1 MVCIAAF
8 IILCL
13 ASVVVAFL
21 SIFRRDIGKK
31 YWKIFKKSWGCV
43 GKKVTFQ
50 KCDTNFK
57 DDVKNTILRKV
68 VIKKP
73 KLVKPLSVTI
83 EVVSVLI
90 VLVTIWSLAEGA
102 KAGLALW
109 TLGTCNVEH
118 PSSCALGAE
127 VCSIDGNDDDNAFV
141 RWLKDWGEIF
151 SAVPDKFRSWDV
163 AQFDFVGISA
173 SGKTDESLPQAV
185 DILDP
190 GCVVCLQ
197 SFRAQLEDDFFAKY
211 NTKIVPYPI
220 PDGDGGYKFANSKL
234 IVSYILA
241 LDQYGYPAGSESRG
255 ESPAMSIFRNVF
267 MAQDESIESRPL
279 YQSAFND
286 NYDADRAERKLQ
298 EWLSNDGYSAEEIAE
313 ISARAHS
320 EQIDQLIA
328 KNQEIVESIHVKG
341 IPTLIYDN
349 RKHNGAYKA
358 K

>member
-31 YWKIFKKSWGCV
+31 YFKIFKKSWGCV

-73 KLVKPLSVTI
+73 KLVKPLSVAI

-90 VLVTIWSLAEGA
+90 VVVTVWSLVEGA

-127 VCSIDGNDDDNAFV
+127 VCSIDGNEDTNPIV
-141 RWLKDWGEIF
+141 RWFEDWGEIF
-151 SAVPDKFRSWDV
+151 SAVPDKFRSWDTE
-163 AQFDFVGISA
+163 QFDFAALAVSNN
-173 SGKTDESLPQAV
+173 SEGKPTAI

-197 SFRAQLEDDFFAKY
+197 SFKTQLESGFFEKY
-211 NTKIVPYPI
+211 NVKIVPFPI
-220 PDGDGGYKFANSKL
+220 QDGDGSYKFANSKL
-234 IVSYILA
+234 IVSYMLA
-241 LDQYGYPAGSESRG
+241 MDQYGYPADSDNSG
-255 ESPAMSIFRNVF
+255 ESPAISFFRNIF
-267 MAQDESIESRPL
+267 LTQDENHRL

-286 NYDADRAERKLQ
+286 IYTAEQAEAKLI
-298 EWLSNDGYSAEEIAE
+298 EWLRQDGYSEEEISE

-320 EQIDQLIA
+320 EDINQIIV
-328 KNQEIVESIHVKG
+328 KNNNIVSDIHVKG
-341 IPTLIYDN
+341 IPTMIYDN
-349 RKHNGAYKA
+349 RKHTGVFKA
-358 K
+358 E